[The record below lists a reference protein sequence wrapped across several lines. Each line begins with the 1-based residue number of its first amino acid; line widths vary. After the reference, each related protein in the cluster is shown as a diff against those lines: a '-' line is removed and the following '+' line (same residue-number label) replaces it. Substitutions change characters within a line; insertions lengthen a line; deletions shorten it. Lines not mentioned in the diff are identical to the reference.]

1 METNTQNKRYGTILA
16 SVLIVG
22 ILGVGTFLSTEQFY
36 TQVSTQQDAL
46 LKTRSR
52 GDKYT
57 VNQLNNTL
65 KKNEDKDKDLP
76 ITDELFEG
84 ANNQSDA
91 HVDDAKNEDK
101 DRDLPITNELF
112 EGSNNGNEV
121 SSGDGEDQI
130 SIDKVIK
137 QSISSDN
144 DEQISHDE
152 ADENEVSE
160 TDDDLYS
167 IAKHIADADDDNIY
181 DKVLERIHES
191 IQTNNTSSVTL
202 PISPACH
209 PHFNLALPNNKWS
222 NTTKFNRI
230 YFYHS
235 RKAAG
240 STVHKYLRKVADKYG
255 IELKAVEWRGME
267 EPGTTFENNNTLN
280 ENTFYVTNIREPI
293 SRSISHF
300 KYQGRWDCH
309 DLVFA
314 SRKKFTPT
322 EENANSLLS
331 WNRTGG
337 HEESKCKVKGRKK
350 KKKTMYFHLG
360 MCGKLYFIV
369 SCSS

>member
-1 METNTQNKRYGTILA
+1 METNTQSKRYGTILA
-16 SVLIVG
+16 SVLTVG
-22 ILGVGTFLSTEQFY
+22 ILAAGTFLSTEQFY
-36 TQVSTQQDAL
+36 SQVSTQQDAL
-46 LKTRSR
+46 QKTSSR
-52 GDKYT
+52 GDNYT
-57 VNQLNNTL
+57 VNRRNNIHKKNEDKDRDLPITDKL
-65 KKNEDKDKDLP
+65 FEGSNKHPDTHVDDTKNEDKDKDLP
-76 ITDELFEG
+76 ITDELFE
-84 ANNQSDA
+84 
-91 HVDDAKNEDK
+91 E
-101 DRDLPITNELF
+101 
-112 EGSNNGNEV
+112 
-121 SSGDGEDQI
+121 
-130 SIDKVIK
+130 

-144 DEQISHDE
+144 NEQTSYDEVLD
-152 ADENEVSE
+152 DE

-167 IAKHIADADDDNIY
+167 IAKNIADADDDNIYY

-191 IQTNNTSSVTL
+191 IKKNNTSAATL
-202 PISPACH
+202 PNSPVCH

-222 NTTKFNRI
+222 NTTKFNKI

-267 EPGTTFENNNTLN
+267 EPGTIFENNNT
-280 ENTFYVTNIREPI
+280 NTFYVTNIREPI

-314 SRKKFTPT
+314 SKKNFTPT
-322 EENANSLLS
+322 EENANSLLT
-331 WNRTGG
+331 WNRTAG
-337 HEESKCKVKGRKK
+337 HEESKCKIKGRKK

-360 MCGKLYFIV
+360 MCGKLSFIV